1 MISSSPF
8 PDDYMVRL
16 RAVELELKQIRTSL
30 NTRPAQDTIR
40 TSALTIG
47 DPAGPHIKLI
57 PAGDGGAE
65 IWLVPAA
72 GAEPTRLV
80 ADVTTHYPSEATFHV
95 LSAAGASSS
104 AEFNVAS
111 GEINMSVHDANGT
124 GENGGQAYWGWDT
137 AAFGYIDGTSNNYF
151 FFSPSGV
158 SRHFGQWDDFA
169 DLSSSA
175 GWLWGS
181 ITVGGSGTGA
191 TINYPSVMASNMGPI
206 ITLRNGQG
214 TAAIRWAVTA
224 SSTSGV
230 TVSWDVS
237 TSVALY
243 MCSFRH

>member
-1 MISSSPF
+1 MPVGYPENLPIRV
-8 PDDYMVRL
+8 DK
-16 RAVELELKQIRTSL
+16 LEKLVQYLYTASQ
-30 NTRPAQDTIR
+30 TRPAQDSIQTG
-40 TSALTIG
+40 ALVIG
-47 DPAGPHIKLI
+47 DPAGPHIRLI
-57 PAGDGGAE
+57 PAGSGGAE

-80 ADVTTHYPSEATFHV
+80 ADVTTGYPGEATFHV

-111 GEINMSVHDANGT
+111 GEINMAVHDANGT
-124 GENGGQAYWGWDT
+124 GENGGQAYWGHDL
-137 AAFGYIDGTSNNYF
+137 AAFGYVDGSSNNF
-151 FFSPSGV
+151 FSFSPSGV

-181 ITVGGSGTGA
+181 ITIGGAGNSA

-206 ITLRNGQG
+206 IALRNGQG
-214 TAAIRWAVTA
+214 NALIRQAITA

-230 TVSWDVS
+230 TVAWDVA